1 MRKCQKNKFKLI
13 KSIKEYIN
21 SNIKLKSLFNHPN
34 RKYKID
40 TLLKYIFQI
49 LLTGL
54 SFRKIQELSN
64 CKIHWNTIYKFFI
77 KLQKTNVITLNYY
90 DLVKKYNKK
99 NLTKSTN
106 VLITDTSIILNKLGI
121 DKVGFNPQIPKHK
134 GSKIS
139 LITDSLGIPINSNIF
154 SANIYDSKI
163 LNIQLDDIIKN
174 NKEIL
179 NNNNILLGDSGYD
192 SNEIRNKLKEINF
205 GRLLVPRNKRNTK
218 NKNKLDSYKLL
229 SVEKKLLK
237 LRINIE
243 HKNEHLK
250 QYRRL
255 SIRYD
260 KYYCNYLVFLHLACI
275 DIILKRINKY

>member
-1 MRKCQKNKFKLI
+1 M
-13 KSIKEYIN
+13 
-21 SNIKLKSLFNHPN
+21 
-34 RKYKID
+34 
-40 TLLKYIFQI
+40 
-49 LLTGL
+49 
-54 SFRKIQELSN
+54 
-64 CKIHWNTIYKFFI
+64 
-77 KLQKTNVITLNYY
+77 QKTNVITLNYY

-106 VLITDTSIILNKLGI
+106 VFITDTSIILNKLGT

-163 LNIQLDDIIKN
+163 LNIQLDDLVKN
-174 NKEIL
+174 NKKIL

-218 NKNKLDSYKLL
+218 NKNKLLP
-229 SVEKKLLK
+229 VEKNLLK

-243 HKNEHLK
+243 HKNAHLK
-250 QYRRL
+250 QYKRI

-260 KYYCNYLVFLHLACI
+260 RYYCNYLVFLHLACI
-275 DIILKRINKY
+275 DIILKKINK